1 MLADACSTLKDG
13 EKPIIHSDRGRHYRW
28 PERIRIRTD
37 NNLTRSTGAKGCSP
51 DNAAAEGFLGR
62 IKQEFPPQ
70 ARLRGRLD
78 GRVHRHARR
87 LHGLLPGRED

>member
-1 MLADACSTLKDG
+1 MAKYSK
-13 EKPIIHSDRGRHYRW
+13 EQRDRAVDLYIKY
-28 PERIRIRTD
+28 ER
-37 NNLTRSTGAKGCSP
+37 C
-51 DNAAAEGFLGR
+51 AAAEGFLGR